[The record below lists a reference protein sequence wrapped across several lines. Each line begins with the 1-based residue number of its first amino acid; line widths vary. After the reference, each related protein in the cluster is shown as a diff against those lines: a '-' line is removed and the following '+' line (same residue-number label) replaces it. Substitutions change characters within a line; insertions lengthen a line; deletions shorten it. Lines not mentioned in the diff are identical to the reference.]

1 MRPDDESEV
10 AALPLF
16 KDMKEEGVRLLLKGA
31 YLQRFP
37 SRIDL
42 IQQGQPA
49 DFLYVVMEGQ
59 IEVFSSHRDRE
70 TTVSVLGPGDCFI
83 LAAVFLDQVYLKSAR
98 TLTSSRLLLLP
109 AGAVREAMR
118 IDPVFGH
125 RMATELA
132 RGYRLLVKEVN
143 NLKLRTSLE
152 RLANWILQQAPGSSP
167 QASFI
172 FPFDKKTLAARV
184 GVTPEVLSRNF
195 ASLIPYGVTISG
207 KSVIVKD
214 RAVLEQ
220 FARPTPLIDDPT
232 V

>member
-16 KDMKEEGVRLLLKGA
+16 AGTREDCVQLLLKGA

-37 SRIDL
+37 SRIEL

-70 TTVSVLGPGDCFI
+70 TTVSVLGPGECFI

-98 TLTSSRLLLLP
+98 TLTPSRLLLLP
-109 AGAVREAMR
+109 AGAVREAIRM
-118 IDPVFGH
+118 DPVFGH

-132 RGYRLLVKEVN
+132 RGYRLLVKELN

-152 RLANWILQQAPGSSP
+152 RLANWILKQAPGSGP
-167 QASFI
+167 QASFV
-172 FPFDKKTLAARV
+172 FPFDKKTLAAQL

-195 ASLIPYGVTISG
+195 ASLTPYGVTISG
-207 KSVIVKD
+207 KSVIVRE
-214 RAVLEQ
+214 RAVLEH
-220 FARPTPLIDDPT
+220 FARPTPLIDDPA